1 MGGLTLTTVIARNNG
16 LIDEVI
22 DKETVALNIQTGVC
36 YGLNSVG
43 SRIWRLVAKPITIA
57 ELCSILQNEY
67 TVEVADC
74 QRQVLELLEELRIEG
89 LVISCSGDGSG
100 GSAI

>member
-1 MGGLTLTTVIARNNG
+1 MCGLRLTTVIVRNNG
-16 LIDEVI
+16 LIDELI

-67 TVEVADC
+67 TVEVGDC
-74 QRQVLELLEELRIEG
+74 QRQVLELLEELRTEG
-89 LVISCSGDGSG
+89 LVISSNGDGSG
-100 GSAI
+100 GSAG